1 MENEKVYQMS
11 YAKIYPLLVGKAEK
25 KGQIGRAHV

>member
-25 KGQIGRAHV
+25 KGRTRE